1 MNARILVVKD
11 EVIVAK
17 DIENRLKKFGH
28 SVCASVATGEEAI
41 KKVKEFFPDLVLMD
55 IRLKGK
61 MDGVETAQII
71 YKNFDIPVIY
81 LTANA
86 DESTLERAKET
97 EPFGYIIKPFKE
109 KELKTTIEIA
119 LNKYQ
124 MEKKLKQSE
133 QWLTTVLKSIG
144 DGVITSDRMGTV
156 TFMNPV
162 AEQLTGW
169 KQQDACGK
177 EASEIF
183 NITHAQSI
191 LPEHPIKQVLDE
203 GVTIDLP
210 EDTVLI
216 AKNGAE
222 IPIADSAAPI
232 KDDKGNI
239 MGAVLVFRDIT
250 ERQQAQAAQKKQ
262 LEQERLLAQ
271 LEKLNEL
278 KDDFLS
284 TVSHELRTP
293 MSNMKMA
300 IQMLKSAPTAERS
313 QLYLNILQNECNR
326 EIELINDVLD
336 MQRLESAS
344 YPLLLN
350 ENIIL
355 KDWLPNVVEPFR
367 ARMQENQQI
376 LHLNLEDDLPLLVTY
391 RGSLER
397 ILAELLNNAC
407 KYTGTGGEVILS
419 VRLQHIRELGEL
431 GELRG
436 RGAEGQRELGEL
448 GSEPN
453 PKSKIQNPKLNYQL
467 PITNSLSIPS
477 IIFTISNQAE
487 IPSVELPRIFEKF
500 YRVTSNDRW
509 KRGGTG
515 LGLALV
521 QKLVDHLQG
530 MIHVDSSDGW
540 TTFTVELPNAN
551 IAIAQST

>member
-1 MNARILVVKD
+1 MNAKILVVD
-11 EVIVAK
+11 ELLVAK
-17 DIENRLKKFGH
+17 DIENRVKKFGY
-28 SVCASVATGEEAI
+28 SVCARVATGEEAI
-41 KKVKEFFPDLVLMD
+41 KRVKEVEPDLVLMD
-55 IRLKGK
+55 IQLTGE
-61 MDGVETAQII
+61 DGIETAEMI
-71 YKNFDIPVIY
+71 YKDFDIPVIY

-86 DESTLERAKET
+86 NQSSLDRAKKT

-109 KELKTTIEIA
+109 KELETTIEIA

-124 MEKKLKQSE
+124 IERKLKQSE
-133 QWLTTVLKSIG
+133 QWLSTVLKSIG
-144 DGVITSDRMGTV
+144 DGVITSDRLGTV

-177 EASEIF
+177 EATEIF
-183 NITHAQSI
+183 NITYTQNV
-191 LPEHPIKQVLDE
+191 LPEHPIKQVLQE
-203 GVTIDLP
+203 GVTVELP

-222 IPIADSAAPI
+222 IPISDSAAPI
-232 KDDKGNI
+232 KDHKGNI
-239 MGAVLVFRDIT
+239 MGVVLVFRDIT

-262 LEQERLLAQ
+262 VEQERLLAQ

-355 KDWLPNVVEPFR
+355 KDWIPNVVEPFQ

-376 LHLNLEDDLPLLVTY
+376 LHLNLEDDLPLLVTD

-397 ILAELLNNAC
+397 IIAELLNNAC
-407 KYTGTGGEVILS
+407 KYTGIGGEVILS
-419 VRLQHIRELGEL
+419 VRLQQI
-431 GELRG
+431 
-436 RGAEGQRELGEL
+436 
-448 GSEPN
+448 
-453 PKSKIQNPKLNYQL
+453 KLEKKKL
-467 PITNSLSIPS
+467 AITNSLAIPS
-477 IIFTISNQAE
+477 LVFTISNQAE

-521 QKLVDHLQG
+521 QKLVEHLQG
-530 MIHVDSSDGW
+530 NIHVESSDGW

-551 IAIAQST
+551 TAIAQST